1 MEVHIA
7 EKCGFC
13 NGVRNAISLAE
24 KTLAEK
30 DNVYS
35 LGPIIH
41 NNDVVNRL
49 AGKGLITDANIDTLS
64 EGTVIIRSHGVVKG
78 KIEQLKERGLD
89 VVDATCI
96 LVKRV
101 QDTAQRLEAEG
112 YKVVILG
119 DPNHP
124 EVISIAGHIDSPVII
139 ETEADISEK
148 LPREKFAVICQ
159 TTQSYAFF
167 SKMVAALIADGFKEM
182 KVLNTLCRE
191 ALKRQE
197 SAVELAGHV
206 DVMFILGGKHSSNT
220 QKLAELCGKYNEK
233 VYHLQNK
240 SELEEYMTLG
250 CSIAGISA
258 GASTPDWV
266 IEEFAEL
273 LREL

>member
-7 EKCGFC
+7 DKCGFC
-13 NGVRNAISLAE
+13 MGVRSAISLAE

-30 DNVYS
+30 DDVHSY
-35 LGPIIH
+35 GPIIH
-41 NNDVVNRL
+41 NNDVVSRL
-49 AGKGLITDANIDTLS
+49 AEQGLITDSDIDSLTS
-64 EGTVIIRSHGVVKG
+64 GTVLIRSHGTIKG
-78 KIEQLKERGLD
+78 KTEQLKERGLD

-101 QDTAQRLEAEG
+101 QDTAQKLEAEG

-119 DPNHP
+119 DPKHP
-124 EVISIAGHIDSPVII
+124 EVISIAGHIESPVII
-139 ETEADISEK
+139 ETEADIPEK

-167 SKMVAALIADGFKEM
+167 SKMVAAVIAGGFKEM
-182 KVLNTLCRE
+182 KVVNTLCWE
-191 ALKRQE
+191 ALKRQD
-197 SAVELAGHV
+197 SAVELAKRV

-233 VYHLQNK
+233 VFHLQNK
-240 SELEEYMTLG
+240 SELEEYMTEG
-250 CSIAGISA
+250 CSVAGISA

-266 IEEFAEL
+266 IEEFAQL
-273 LREL
+273 LREN